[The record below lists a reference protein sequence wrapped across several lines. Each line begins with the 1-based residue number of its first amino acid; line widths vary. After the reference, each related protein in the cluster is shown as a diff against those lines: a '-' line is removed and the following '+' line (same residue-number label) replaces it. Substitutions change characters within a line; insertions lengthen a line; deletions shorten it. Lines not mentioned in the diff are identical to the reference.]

1 VLQINVTAG
10 ETYIIFAA
18 GDPFTFAAPSAA
30 DTQLLT
36 VTATSLGARTDGAM
50 TCATA
55 EPLTLGTS
63 GTFYPGLDN
72 GWSDPSDPCSSCEV
86 TDGTCLADGTLVG
99 KEYRQGSRWW
109 YYDAPLS
116 GTLTV
121 TVSAGPAFAQTL
133 SVWTGPCGSLTEV
146 ACLID
151 QDPAVSFSVTAGTRY
166 YLHLAGYAC
175 PAAPDLPLPL
185 PTEPWLYDITLA
197 LAFPCGAQ
205 PNSTCA
211 TAVTLTGPRAAALQ
225 GLGTTDDPS
234 TPCPSCAADCASLYA
249 PCWFTWIAP
258 EDGLFTVQTCLSV
271 TDTLL
276 SVWTGSCAALVEIG
290 CSEDDC
296 GVDYQS
302 TVTFLASAG
311 VRYYFLVTVY
321 NPVTP
326 GDQVLLQVLPEA
338 DTPFDAAT
346 LFALMGTAA
355 YAATCL
361 AVLGTTPGGD
371 TCGWVPHAPTAG
383 SGGSTLPGT
392 VAPVV
397 APVLGAPAGAHG
409 V

>member
-1 VLQINVTAG
+1 MSCGPLIPLTLGVPLAQAWNTSSGSRSDLVTTGCDPSGTATVAFPFWFSYVAPASERVRFTATGGGVGGVFRILFQFHALRAGCAAVESWSCCPASYIPTSPITYEFVLQINVTAG

-234 TPCPSCAADCASLYA
+234 TPCPSCAADRVSTRPVGSPGSRPRSASSRCKPA
-249 PCWFTWIAP
+249 SRSPTPC
-258 EDGLFTVQTCLSV
+258 SR
-271 TDTLL
+271 
-276 SVWTGSCAALVEIG
+276 
-290 CSEDDC
+290 C
-296 GVDYQS
+296 GPDR
-302 TVTFLASAG
+302 A
-311 VRYYFLVTVY
+311 RR
-321 NPVTP
+321 
-326 GDQVLLQVLPEA
+326 
-338 DTPFDAAT
+338 
-346 LFALMGTAA
+346 
-355 YAATCL
+355 
-361 AVLGTTPGGD
+361 
-371 TCGWVPHAPTAG
+371 W
-383 SGGSTLPGT
+383 
-392 VAPVV
+392 
-397 APVLGAPAGAHG
+397 
-409 V
+409 